1 MTTSH
6 TSARQPAGFTFIEAL
21 MTIAILG
28 MMATLVVSAFSNAG
42 TDSARIVS
50 RQQQAAL
57 QSALNAWVNGETN
70 RTDVISATLGTG
82 RPRTVA
88 QIQTAYNAVSGNLN
102 RFNLISSYLDSNTS
116 SYFTSYSS
124 DSKIKSDALNTTKQ
138 YIAFPDWA
146 NNSYPQV
153 TLNPQ

>member
-1 MTTSH
+1 MTVRPISR
-6 TSARQPAGFTFIEAL
+6 SNAGFTFIEAL

-50 RQQQAAL
+50 RQQQASL
-57 QSALNAWVNGETN
+57 QTALNAWVNGESN
-70 RTDVISATLGTG
+70 RTDVINATLGTG
-82 RPRTVA
+82 RPRSLS
-88 QIQTAYNAVSGNLN
+88 QIRTAYNAVSGSLA
-102 RFNLISSYLDSNTS
+102 RFNLIAPYLDTSTS

-124 DSKIKSDALNTTKQ
+124 SSQIKSDALNTTKQ
-138 YIAFPDWA
+138 YLAFPDWA
-146 NNSYPQV
+146 DNSYPQV

>member
-1 MTTSH
+1 MTALH
-6 TSARQPAGFTFIEAL
+6 TTRRPAGFTFIEAL

-28 MMATLVVSAFSNAG
+28 IMATLVVSAFSNAG

-50 RQQQAAL
+50 RQQQASL
-57 QSALNAWVNGETN
+57 QGALNAWVNGESN

-82 RPRTVA
+82 RPRTIA
-88 QIQTAYNAVSGNLN
+88 QIQTAYNAVSGNLA
-102 RFNLISSYLDSNTS
+102 RLNLIASYLDSNTVD
-116 SYFTSYSS
+116 YFTSYSS
-124 DSKIKSDALNTTKQ
+124 ASQIKSDALNTTKQ

-146 NNSYPQV
+146 SDSYPQV

>member
-1 MTTSH
+1 MTTH
-6 TSARQPAGFTFIEAL
+6 HRPLHPAGFTFIEAL

-42 TDSARIVS
+42 TDSARIVA
-50 RQQQAAL
+50 RQQQASL
-57 QSALNAWVNGETN
+57 QGALNAWVNGEAN
-70 RTDVISATLGTG
+70 RTDVINATTGTG
-82 RPRTVA
+82 RPRTIA

-102 RFNLISSYLDSNTS
+102 RFNLIAAYLDSNTTD
-116 SYFTSYSS
+116 YFTSYSS
-124 DSKIKSDALNTTKQ
+124 SSQIKSDALNTSKQ

-146 NNSYPQV
+146 DNSYPQV

>member
-1 MTTSH
+1 MT
-6 TSARQPAGFTFIEAL
+6 ARVPSRSNAGFTFIEAL

-57 QSALNAWVNGETN
+57 QTALNAWVNGEGN
-70 RTDVISATLGTG
+70 RTDVINATLGTG
-82 RPRTVA
+82 RPRTLA
-88 QIQTAYNAVSGNLN
+88 QIQTAYNAVIGDLA
-102 RFNLISSYLDSNTS
+102 RFNLITPYLDDNTASYFATYSTS
-116 SYFTSYSS
+116 SQ
-124 DSKIKSDALNTTKQ
+124 IRSDALNTTKQ
-138 YIAFPDWA
+138 YLAFPNWA
-146 NNSYPQV
+146 SSSYPQV